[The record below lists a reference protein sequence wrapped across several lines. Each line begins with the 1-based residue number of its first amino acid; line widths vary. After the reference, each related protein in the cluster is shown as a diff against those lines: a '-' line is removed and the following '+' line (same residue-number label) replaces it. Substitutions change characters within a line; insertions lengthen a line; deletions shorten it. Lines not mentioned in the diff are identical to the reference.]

1 MSQFKFGA
9 KMMDVISKQTS
20 DPNMKVSINA
30 FKQFKSIIPFIPKLV
45 ETNLSVIL
53 NELFNSF

>member
-1 MSQFKFGA
+1 
-9 KMMDVISKQTS
+9 MMDVISKQTS